1 MSKQEKATEE
11 PASPESS
18 DASGGENGADGAAP
32 APKKSKKLILFG
44 AVGAVLLLGGG
55 GGAWMFLGSSAEPAA
70 EASAEG
76 GHEAPAKD
84 APKND
89 HGGGEEG
96 GKEGEA
102 FVDVPAM
109 VVNLRS
115 ADGSSRFLKV
125 HFMLVPGEK
134 ATVEQITAKLPL
146 LLDAYQPFLRELRPD
161 DLAGSAAVF
170 RVKEEMLV
178 RAHQVLGDDMV
189 KDVLIQ
195 DLIQQ

>member
-1 MSKQEKATEE
+1 MSKHEKATEA
-11 PASPESS
+11 PANPE
-18 DASGGENGADGAAP
+18 GGDVEGAAP

-55 GGAWMFLGSSAEPAA
+55 GGAWMFLGSSAKPAA
-70 EASAEG
+70 EAGAEG
-76 GHEAPAKD
+76 GHEAPAKEE
-84 APKND
+84 AKSE
-89 HGGGEEG
+89 HGGGEE

-115 ADGSSRFLKV
+115 ADGSARFLKV

-134 ATVEQITAKLPL
+134 ATAEQITTKLPL

-161 DLAGSAAVF
+161 DLGGSAAVF

-178 RAHQVLGDDMV
+178 RAHQVLGDEMV

>member
-70 EASAEG
+70 EAS
-76 GHEAPAKD
+76 
-84 APKND
+84 
-89 HGGGEEG
+89 
-96 GKEGEA
+96 EA